1 MTSGTDSRRRKGSL
15 LAGLVAVVGLTWP
28 AARASDGDAVA
39 IVNGRPI
46 SEREMVNTLME
57 AHGLSIM
64 QQLIVLELAKAE
76 TRRLKLTVTD
86 ADVQQEFDRALARI
100 APPVDAKG
108 QALTDAEKQQAL
120 EALLRERGLTM
131 TEFRIGMER
140 NAHLRKVV
148 ERDFRVTEA
157 TLREEFAR
165 RYGERAEVRHIQ
177 VGDVNGLHEALNRL
191 NAGEDFAAVARAVSQ
206 NAETAP
212 EGGRLPPF
220 AFNDETVAPALRE
233 AAFAMSPGEVSKPIR
248 VGPWWHILK
257 LERRVPPADVRF
269 EDVRA
274 DVERQLRDQAVP
286 QQMNRLI
293 TELFRKAEIRVLD
306 SDLRAKYEKLLKENT
321 LTDPAVTP

>member
-1 MTSGTDSRRRKGSL
+1 MMRAERRSGSPARRCL
-15 LAGLVAVVGLTWP
+15 TGLVAVGLIVP
-28 AARASDGDAVA
+28 LARASDGDAVA

-46 SEREMVNTLME
+46 SKRVMVDALLE

-64 QQLIVLELAKAE
+64 QQLIVLDLAKAE
-76 TRRLKLTVTD
+76 TRRLKLTVTE
-86 ADVQQEFDRALARI
+86 ADVQREFDRALARI

-108 QALTDAEKQQAL
+108 QALTEVEKQQAL
-120 EALLRERGLTM
+120 ETLLRERGLTM

-148 ERDFRVTEA
+148 ERDFQVTEA

-177 VGDVNGLHEALNRL
+177 VADVNGLHEALNRL
-191 NAGEDFAAVARAVSQ
+191 NEGEDFAAVARAVSR
-206 NAETAP
+206 NADTAP

-220 AFNDETVAPALRE
+220 AFNDDGLAPALRE
-233 AAFAMSPGEVSKPIR
+233 AAFAMAPGEVSKPIR
-248 VGPWWHILK
+248 IGPWWHILK
-257 LERRVPPADVRF
+257 LERRLPPADVCF

-274 DVERQLRDQAVP
+274 EVERQLRDSAVP

-293 TELFRKAEIRVLD
+293 TELFRNAEIRVLD
-306 SDLRAKYEKLLKENT
+306 RDLRAKYDKLLKDN
-321 LTDPAVTP
+321 LLADPGTAP